1 MINLLINEYIKL
13 FNKKEIYIYIF
24 ISFIFVLLTCF
35 LYKYKI
41 SETGLL
47 KNEENK
53 INYIENAKMLKNSN
67 NIEDKIIGEYIL
79 KTKYNINKVNDGR
92 GMIINF
98 YNEFELI
105 IVVFVIIISS
115 KIVYKEF
122 NDKTISQLLI
132 IPYNRSQIL
141 FSKYIISFLSIF
153 FIISI
158 IFIFQLLINI
168 IIFKNNN
175 FNIPYVVYNYNTSN
189 LQIYNIFIYFVILTI
204 NKLPLFVLICTIS
217 FFIGFILNSN
227 AAILITLILYIFYP
241 ILNSFIISLN
251 NKILNNFFT
260 LHWDLSSYMFKITN
274 EKFNYI
280 SSSLIIFISIL
291 FFLILSFI
299 YFNRKE
305 IKNI

>member
-53 INYIENAKMLKNSN
+53 INYIENAKVLKNSN

-98 YNEFELI
+98 YNEFELV
-105 IVVFVIIISS
+105 IVVFIIIISS

-189 LQIYNIFIYFVILTI
+189 LQLYNIFIYFIILTS
-204 NKLPLFVLICTIS
+204 NKLPLFILICTIS
-217 FFIGFILNSN
+217 FFLGLILNSN
-227 AAILITLILYIFYP
+227 ASILITLILYIFYP

-291 FFLILSFI
+291 FFLIISFI

>member
-53 INYIENAKMLKNSN
+53 INYIENAKVLKNSN

-98 YNEFELI
+98 YNEFELV
-105 IVVFVIIISS
+105 IVVFIIIISS

-175 FNIPYVVYNYNTSN
+175 FNIPYVVYDYNTSN
-189 LQIYNIFIYFVILTI
+189 LQIYNIFIYFIILTS
-204 NKLPLFVLICTIS
+204 NKLPLFILICTIS
-217 FFIGFILNSN
+217 FFLGLILNSN
-227 AAILITLILYIFYP
+227 ASILITLILYIFYP

-291 FFLILSFI
+291 FFLIISFI

>member
-241 ILNSFIISLN
+241 ILNSFIMSLN

-260 LHWDLSSYMFKITN
+260 LHWDLSLYMFNITN

-280 SSSLIIFISIL
+280 SSSFIICISIL

>member
-53 INYIENAKMLKNSN
+53 INYIENAKVLKNSN

-98 YNEFELI
+98 YNEFELV

-175 FNIPYVVYNYNTSN
+175 FNIPYVVYDYNTSN
-189 LQIYNIFIYFVILTI
+189 LQIYNIFIYFIILTS
-204 NKLPLFVLICTIS
+204 NKLPLFILICTIS
-217 FFIGFILNSN
+217 FFLGLILNSN
-227 AAILITLILYIFYP
+227 ASILITLILYIFYP

-291 FFLILSFI
+291 FFLII
-299 YFNRKE
+299 
-305 IKNI
+305 

>member
-1 MINLLINEYIKL
+1 MSNLLINEFVKL
-13 FNKKEIYIYIF
+13 FYKKEIYIYIF

-41 SETGLL
+41 DENGLL
-47 KNEENK
+47 KNEDNK
-53 INYIENAKMLKNSN
+53 INYIENAKILKNSN

-79 KTKYNINKVNDGR
+79 KTKNNINKVNDGR

-98 YNEFELI
+98 YNEFELV
-105 IVVFVIIISS
+105 IVVFIIIISS

-122 NDKTISQLLI
+122 NNKTISQLLTV
-132 IPYNRSQIL
+132 PYSRGQIL

-241 ILNSFIISLN
+241 ILNSFIMSLN

-291 FFLILSFI
+291 FFLIISFI

>member
-53 INYIENAKMLKNSN
+53 INYIENAKVLKNSN

-98 YNEFELI
+98 YNEFELV
-105 IVVFVIIISS
+105 IVVFIIIISS

-122 NDKTISQLLI
+122 NNKTISQLLTV
-132 IPYNRSQIL
+132 PYSRGQIL

-204 NKLPLFVLICTIS
+204 NKLPLFVLISTIS

-291 FFLILSFI
+291 FFLIISFI

>member
-241 ILNSFIISLN
+241 ILNSFIVSLN
-251 NKILNNFFT
+251 NKTLNNFFT
-260 LHWDLSSYMFKITN
+260 LHWDLSLYMFNITN

-280 SSSLIIFISIL
+280 SSSFIICISIL

>member
-53 INYIENAKMLKNSN
+53 INYIENAKVLKNSN

-98 YNEFELI
+98 YNEFELV

-132 IPYNRSQIL
+132 IPYNRQWYGTIY
-141 FSKYIISFLSIF
+141 SK
-153 FIISI
+153 
-158 IFIFQLLINI
+158 
-168 IIFKNNN
+168 
-175 FNIPYVVYNYNTSN
+175 
-189 LQIYNIFIYFVILTI
+189 
-204 NKLPLFVLICTIS
+204 
-217 FFIGFILNSN
+217 
-227 AAILITLILYIFYP
+227 
-241 ILNSFIISLN
+241 
-251 NKILNNFFT
+251 
-260 LHWDLSSYMFKITN
+260 
-274 EKFNYI
+274 
-280 SSSLIIFISIL
+280 
-291 FFLILSFI
+291 
-299 YFNRKE
+299 
-305 IKNI
+305 

>member
-1 MINLLINEYIKL
+1 MSNLLINEFVKL
-13 FNKKEIYIYIF
+13 FYKKEIYIYIF
-24 ISFIFVLLTCF
+24 ISFIFVLLTWF

-41 SETGLL
+41 DENGLL
-47 KNEENK
+47 KNEDNK
-53 INYIENAKMLKNSN
+53 INYIENAKILKNSN

-79 KTKYNINKVNDGR
+79 KTKNNINKVNDGR

-98 YNEFELI
+98 YNEFELV
-105 IVVFVIIISS
+105 IVVFIIIISS

-122 NDKTISQLLI
+122 NNKTISQLLTV
-132 IPYNRSQIL
+132 PYSRGQIL
-141 FSKYIISFLSIF
+141 FSKYIISFLSII
-153 FIISI
+153 FIIFT
-158 IFIFQLLINI
+158 IFIFQLIINI

-204 NKLPLFVLICTIS
+204 NKLPLFVLISTIS

-291 FFLILSFI
+291 FFLIISFI

>member
-98 YNEFELI
+98 YNEFELV
-105 IVVFVIIISS
+105 IVVFIIIISS

-122 NDKTISQLLI
+122 NNKTISQLLTV
-132 IPYNRSQIL
+132 PYSRGQIL
-141 FSKYIISFLSIF
+141 FSKYIISFLSII

-204 NKLPLFVLICTIS
+204 NKLPLFVLISTIS